1 MKAMKLVQGKD
12 QSSWKEHWLDKLPIE
27 QAGIPIIPGI
37 PKDESNDKIAFS
49 TFTRFRGLIE
59 IIRDSNKRFKT
70 MQDVV
75 RAAFYIG
82 INILYRMHEKD
93 IINKGYGEALYAHL
107 RRNETLYQR
116 NQIFDDAVLEL
127 KRLTDMHDKG
137 YMTKEEVDEN
147 IQEMVSA
154 FPPDIMEDGKKLIR
168 KFISARYDKNHP
180 FRTADYLKMHHRTD
194 QMK

>member
-1 MKAMKLVQGKD
+1 MKLVQGKE

-27 QAGIPIIPGI
+27 DAGIPIITGI
-37 PKDESNDKIAFS
+37 PKDEANDKIAFS

-59 IIRDSNKRFKT
+59 IIRDSNKKFKT
-70 MQDVV
+70 MQDVI

-82 INILYRMHEKD
+82 INILYRMHERE
-93 IINKGYGEALYAHL
+93 IINKSYGESLYQHL
-107 RRNETLYQR
+107 LRNEPLYQR
-116 NQIFDDAVLEL
+116 NQVFDDAVLEL

-137 YMTKEEVDEN
+137 YMTREAVDEN
-147 IQEMVSA
+147 IQDMILT
-154 FPPDIMEDGKKLIR
+154 FPPELLEAGKELIR
-168 KFISARYDKNHP
+168 KAMAARYDKNHP